1 MKPITIPN
9 ISIPTIGIPTI
20 GIPSVG
26 FPSASGGG
34 GLSWPA
40 GMKEH
45 IKAWYDPKKQ
55 GMTNYDVIEAYTE
68 DFTTWKHTPSR
79 GNATITTNKII
90 ITSSTTND
98 QNIVEDV
105 ESPYDD
111 IKIYVTGVSK
121 DNPLTIKGFAD
132 GWVTLDTYTTN
143 GVYTVKNRGFWVG
156 FGTYKTDKC
165 NITITQLPTSILRP

>member
-1 MKPITIPN
+1 MKPIIIPN

-55 GMTNYDVIEAYTE
+55 KLTNYDVIESYTE
-68 DFTTWKHTPSR
+68 DFTSNNWKHTNNVTVTSNSFR
-79 GNATITTNKII
+79 LTYGNLTYELYPIKDYNTKPMTV
-90 ITSSTTND
+90 
-98 QNIVEDV
+98 IVKGLV
-105 ESPYDD
+105 
-111 IKIYVTGVSK
+111 G
-121 DNPLTIKGFAD
+121 IKGFIRYRYGQKD
-132 GWVTLDTYTTN
+132 YIDIN
-143 GVYTVKNRGFWVG
+143 KDGVY
-156 FGTYKTDKC
+156 Y
-165 NITITQLPTSILRP
+165 LPAKD